1 MPLNDIQLAC
11 TGSALVIGAPVRG
24 WREWTITAD
33 GLRGAQ
39 GGFWRPGTNTA
50 ECLGKHAAMLRV
62 LDDALAGAGVPN
74 PPHTVERWCTCGLYS
89 WRRPDRIRARS
100 AKVAGVVE
108 SWGRVLVGEHGYRA
122 QYARV
127 VAVCG
132 PRRGIADAH
141 PTRDERAAVA
151 ERYSVPY
158 FETLD
163 DAVAHFDEGR

>member
-1 MPLNDIQLAC
+1 MPLNDTQFAC
-11 TGSALVIGAPVRG
+11 TGSALAIGAPVRG

-39 GGFWRPGTNTA
+39 GGIWRPGTNA
-50 ECLGKHAAMLRV
+50 AQCLGKHAAMLRV
-62 LDDALAGAGVPN
+62 LDHALGAAGLAT

-100 AKVAGVVE
+100 AKIAGVVE

-122 QYARV
+122 QYSQV

-132 PRRGIADAH
+132 PRRDVGDA
-141 PTRDERAAVA
+141 PPSRDERVAVA
-151 ERYSVPY
+151 NRYAVPY

-163 DAVAHFDEGR
+163 DAIAQFDEGR